1 MFIKRGIICSLLVA
15 LVVTLL
21 PGCSTG
27 SSSINIWPGQAE
39 RGSGRIT
46 GSTVASETISEG
58 LRASDGLRGVMSI
71 ENASVWLQEHPE
83 IRTTTAPDG
92 SFVLENVP
100 FGSYRVV
107 SSFRTRDNKTYK
119 ARSTEVN
126 VSEEA
131 PERNVGGLA
140 VAFAGNR
147 VRIILRDELGKPLN
161 NAMLT
166 LWGEQFEFDG
176 DGVYLSPPL
185 PDSEKLEK
193 VLLRAAGE
201 NSETVLVAAFSGDG
215 TTQIKKTITGK
226 DQQNQAPNV
235 WLTSVKESGDKIN
248 PGEIVTLWAVYV
260 DKNPEDLATMNLVWG
275 CTGGTLASSAAA
287 FPEDLKRRHPNV
299 DWATARQVPVFWQAP
314 PTPGNYKV
322 LIDVYDSAG
331 LNGAAQHPLNV
342 HSGSGEP
349 LPPPVNHPPV
359 AEIIAGASV
368 IAGQPLSFKVIAS
381 DPDLDFLRY
390 EWSVVPAAGN
400 FSGSTASMATW
411 TAPLATGVYEIRCR
425 VSEIGDSPL
434 SVIASAFV
442 QVVADPIVV
451 RPGFIAGHVLDAG
464 TRLPIPQAVVAISGT
479 NIYRIADAQGYFEFR
494 DLSAGTYTL
503 IATKNGYQT
512 RTYSGIVV
520 PAS

>member
-1 MFIKRGIICSLLVA
+1 MFIKRGIIFSLLA
-15 LVVTLL
+15 AFIVTFL

-27 SSSINIWPGQAE
+27 SSSINIWPGQSD
-39 RGSGRIT
+39 RGSGRIV
-46 GSTVASETISEG
+46 GSTIASGTIEEG
-58 LRASDGLRGVMSI
+58 LRASEGLRGLVNV
-71 ENASVWLQEHPE
+71 ENAVVWLQEYPE
-83 IRTTTAPDG
+83 IRTTTALDG

-126 VSEEA
+126 VSEDA
-131 PERNVGGLA
+131 PERSIGQLA
-140 VAFAGNR
+140 VAFAENR
-147 VRIILRDELGKPLN
+147 VRIILRDELGNPLN

-185 PDSEKLEK
+185 PDSEKLEE

-201 NSETVLVAAFSGDG
+201 NSETILVAAFSGDG
-215 TTQIKKTITGK
+215 TTQIKKTVTSKG
-226 DQQNQAPNV
+226 QHNQAPNV
-235 WLTSVKESGDKIN
+235 WLTSVKEPADKIN
-248 PGEIVTLWAVYV
+248 PGEVVTLWAVYV
-260 DKNPEDLATMNLVWG
+260 DENPEDLATMNLVWA
-275 CTGGTLASSAAA
+275 CTGGTLASSTAA
-287 FPEDLKRRHPNV
+287 FPENLKRRHPNV
-299 DWATARQVPVFWQAP
+299 DWSFARQVPVFWTAP
-314 PTPGNYKV
+314 LTPGNYKV

-342 HSGSGEP
+342 HSGSDET
-349 LPPPVNHPPV
+349 LPPPINHPPV
-359 AEIIAGASV
+359 AEIVADASV
-368 IAGQPLSFKVIAS
+368 IAGQPLSVKVIAS

-390 EWSVVPAAGN
+390 EWSVVPAAGS
-400 FSGSTASMATW
+400 FSGSTADTATW

-425 VSEIGDSPL
+425 VSEISDNPL
-434 SVIASAFV
+434 SVIASAV
-442 QVVADPIVV
+442 LQVVADPIVV

-464 TRLPIPQAVVAISGT
+464 TRQPIPQAVVAISGT
-479 NIYRIADAQGYFEFR
+479 NVYRIADAQGYFEFR

-503 IATKNGYQT
+503 IATKKGYQT